1 MKPLLTRKEADL
13 EIPDEKGG
21 ILLSLATEM
30 GQKGVIKLPVVRE
43 ASTSTVETMLTE
55 HHSLLGC

>member
-1 MKPLLTRKEADL
+1 MRLAYIATPLSLRAGNGYEGAVKLLITRKEADL

-30 GQKGVIKLPVVRE
+30 GQKGVIAP
-43 ASTSTVETMLTE
+43 
-55 HHSLLGC
+55 G